1 MSVETKKSSVV
12 PYIHLAIILLIMFGF
27 KYLPPFLAITPQGM
41 AVLGVFL
48 GWLYGI
54 CTFDMCL
61 TCLLGFIAVCFTGVI
76 GINDYYVGG
85 FGNNI
90 FVLLT
95 FSMMF
100 IGGLVKEYNLTDL
113 MLSKMFSIKMLYGR
127 PWIFSVGF
135 VLLGFIV
142 CTFTNPYI
150 VVLVLYKMLAD
161 ICKTT
166 GIKPYSAWPSMMMIA
181 LTVAASIS
189 IINMPYKATTLIF
202 MGIFANATGS
212 AISWGGFTLL
222 INLIAIVGL
231 TVYIL
236 ACRIIFS
243 PDVSALAGLT
253 ADSFGEAKAATKA
266 QKAAAWMM
274 AAFVVSLLGSSLVP
288 ATTKIGSWIA
298 AVGMPGIVMLLIVI
312 GACIKI
318 DGKPLIDFM
327 AVARDGIQW
336 NVFLII
342 AFSLPLMTMLTNND
356 TGITASLMQILTP
369 LLSGHSALTFIIIA
383 LIVAIL
389 LTNVFN
395 NMVVIMI
402 MLPIL
407 CQYAVGMGI
416 NASSLIVLLIFCG
429 YLAILFPAGSP
440 LTAIMFGHKEYINM
454 KTALIY
460 GSIALVI
467 LSVIMF
473 AIGYPLG
480 TVLL

>member
-1 MSVETKKSSVV
+1 
-12 PYIHLAIILLIMFGF
+12 
-27 KYLPPFLAITPQGM
+27 
-41 AVLGVFL
+41 
-48 GWLYGI
+48 
-54 CTFDMCL
+54 
-61 TCLLGFIAVCFTGVI
+61 
-76 GINDYYVGG
+76 
-85 FGNNI
+85 
-90 FVLLT
+90 
-95 FSMMF
+95 
-100 IGGLVKEYNLTDL
+100 
-113 MLSKMFSIKMLYGR
+113 MLYGR

-166 GIKPYSAWPSMMMIA
+166 GIKPNSAWPSMMMIA
-181 LTVAASIS
+181 LTIGASIS
-189 IINMPYKATTLIF
+189 IINMPYKATALIF

-212 AISWGGFTLL
+212 AISWGGFALL

-231 TVYIL
+231 TVYIV
-236 ACRIIFS
+236 ACRIIFR

-253 ADSFGEAKAATKA
+253 ADSFGEAKTATKA

-274 AAFVVSLLGSSLVP
+274 AIFVVSMLGSSFIP

-298 AVGMPGIVMLLIVI
+298 AVGTPGIVMLLIVI

-342 AFSLPLMTMLTNND
+342 AFSLPLMTMLTAND

-383 LIVAIL
+383 LIVAII

-402 MLPIL
+402 LLPIL
-407 CQYAVGMGI
+407 CQYAAGMGI
-416 NASSLIVLLIFCG
+416 NAAALIVLLIFCG

-440 LTAIMFGHKEYINM
+440 LTAIMFSHKEYINI